1 MVYFTQL
8 PIEVV
13 ELIIIMLA
21 ISSNGVREIA
31 NISATCQLFKKIT
44 ERAHILREVNFHR
57 LTLTENFSMHRHPK
71 DLLCVCTQVGNQAA
85 KNIFAKA
92 LLYNDEWFKQLIVV
106 SNQDALHSRVSYS
119 GLLDY
124 HSIVRSFIL
133 HGSYADLVKMY
144 DHLVN
149 YVLSFV
155 GYKVARR
162 FGILDAIY
170 IMCSEMAKLLQEHRR
185 RCLPPVQSTTIPA
198 KQSYQVREERKKV
211 LVIFDQLFPSRPP
224 V

>member
-44 ERAHILREVNFHR
+44 ERAHILREVNFR
-57 LTLTENFSMHRHPK
+57 CLTFTENFSMHRHPK

-119 GLLDY
+119 GLVDY

-133 HGSYADLVKMY
+133 HGSNADLVKMY

-155 GYKVARR
+155 GYKVAR
-162 FGILDAIY
+162 FGFLDAIY
-170 IMCSEMAKLLQEHRR
+170 IMCSETVKLLQENRR
-185 RCLPPVQSTTIPA
+185 RCLPTVQSTTIPT
-198 KQSYQVREERKKV
+198 KQSYQAREERKKV
-211 LVIFDQLFPSRPP
+211 LVIFDELFPSRP

>member
-71 DLLCVCTQVGNQAA
+71 TSFACVPKLEIRLPRT
-85 KNIFAKA
+85 F
-92 LLYNDEWFKQLIVV
+92 
-106 SNQDALHSRVSYS
+106 SRR
-119 GLLDY
+119 
-124 HSIVRSFIL
+124 RS
-133 HGSYADLVKMY
+133 
-144 DHLVN
+144 
-149 YVLSFV
+149 
-155 GYKVARR
+155 
-162 FGILDAIY
+162 Y
-170 IMCSEMAKLLQEHRR
+170 IMTSG
-185 RCLPPVQSTTIPA
+185 S
-198 KQSYQVREERKKV
+198 S
-211 LVIFDQLFPSRPP
+211 S
-224 V
+224 